1 MVEAQETRGRSPD
14 LSERSPRRARYI
26 VPLPMFRWAIGVT
39 LAVLPVQALCQDRAT
54 DQAGVRGNRAQVA
67 ITIKDGSHQIVG
79 PLVTVKLY
87 YLGTPVNQMTTTR
100 GRVVFILNSLGDYTI
115 VADAVGYRSAQK
127 EISIRVAVEAEEEI
141 VLQRDSSTQA
151 LGAAA
156 RPLLAPKAK
165 EAFDKALQAL
175 GENKLEQAEK
185 HLEEAAKLAPGHPDV
200 LYLQGVILLRRGK
213 PELAQAA
220 LEKATQVDPQNARA
234 FTALGMTF
242 INEGNYDL
250 ALPPLKQALQLDPS
264 NWEAHWTLA
273 RALYR
278 QEQYEACLAEAQQA
292 FNQSHGSEPAIE
304 LLIAQAQTAVGKF
317 ADAAE
322 TLRTFLR
329 THPNDK
335 GAETARRWLD
345 RLIADGKVHK

>member
-1 MVEAQETRGRSPD
+1 MFLGIQRCAFHLKSLCKLVFFLLILTSP
-14 LSERSPRRARYI
+14 A
-26 VPLPMFRWAIGVT
+26 F
-39 LAVLPVQALCQDRAT
+39 CQDRAT
-54 DQAGVRGNRAQVA
+54 DQAGVRGNRAEVA
-67 ITIKDGSHQIVG
+67 ITIKDGSRQIVG

-87 YLGTPVNQMTTTR
+87 YLGKPVNQMTTTR
-100 GRVVFILNSLGDYTI
+100 GRVVFILNGLGDYTI

-141 VLQRDSSTQA
+141 ILQRDSSTEA
-151 LGAAA
+151 AGAAA
-156 RPLLAPKAK
+156 RPILAPKAK

-175 GENKLEQAEK
+175 GENKLDQAEK

-213 PELAQAA
+213 AEQAQTV

-234 FTALGMTF
+234 FTALGMAF
-242 INEGNYDL
+242 INENKSDQ
-250 ALPPLKQALQLDPS
+250 AMAPLKQSLQLDPS

-278 QEQYEACLAEAQQA
+278 QEQYDTCLSEAQQA
-292 FNQSHGSEPAIE
+292 LSQSRGAEPAIE
-304 LLIAQAQTAVGKF
+304 LLIAQAETALGKF
-317 ADAAE
+317 EDSAE

-329 THPNDK
+329 THPNDRST
-335 GAETARRWLD
+335 ETARRWLD
-345 RLIADGKVHK
+345 RLIADGKIHK

>member
-1 MVEAQETRGRSPD
+1 MYQKFR
-14 LSERSPRRARYI
+14 LSTFLLKNS
-26 VPLPMFRWAIGVT
+26 VPLIFSLILV
-39 LAVLPVQALCQDRAT
+39 AVPALCQDRPA
-54 DQAGVRGNRAQVA
+54 DQGGIRGNRAEVA
-67 ITIKDGSHQIVG
+67 ITVKDGSRQIIG

-87 YLGTPVNQMTTTR
+87 YLGALVNQMTTSN
-100 GRVVFILNSLGDYTI
+100 GRVVFILNGLGDYTI
-115 VADAVGYRSAQK
+115 AADAIGYRSAQK

-141 VLQRDSSTQA
+141 ILQRDSSTEA
-151 LGAAA
+151 LGASA

-213 PELAQAA
+213 AEQAQAA

-234 FTALGMTF
+234 LTALGMTF
-242 INEGNYDL
+242 INESRYER
-250 ALPPLKQALQLDPS
+250 AMAPLKQSLLLDPS

-278 QEQYEACLAEAQQA
+278 QEQYQACLAEAQQA
-292 FNQSHGSEPAIE
+292 LSQAHGAEPAIE

-317 ADAAE
+317 EESAE
-322 TLRTFLR
+322 TLRTFLKA
-329 THPNDK
+329 HPNDK

-345 RLIADGKVHK
+345 RLAADGKIHK

>member
-1 MVEAQETRGRSPD
+1 MLLGIQ
-14 LSERSPRRARYI
+14 RR
-26 VPLPMFRWAIGVT
+26 VSHLKSLCK
-39 LAVLPVQALCQDRAT
+39 LAYFLLILTAPAFCQDRPT
-54 DQAGVRGNRAQVA
+54 DQAGVRGNRAEVA
-67 ITIKDGSHQIVG
+67 ITIKDGSRQIIG

-100 GRVVFILNSLGDYTI
+100 GRVVFILNNLGDYTI

-141 VLQRDSSTQA
+141 ILQRDSTTEA
-151 LGAAA
+151 VGAAA
-156 RPLLAPKAK
+156 RPVLAPKAK

-175 GENKLEQAEK
+175 GENKLDQAEK
-185 HLEEAAKLAPGHPDV
+185 HLAEAARLAPGHPDV
-200 LYLQGVILLRRGK
+200 LYLQGVVLLRRGK
-213 PELAQAA
+213 AEQAQSA

-234 FTALGMTF
+234 FTALGMAF
-242 INEGNYDL
+242 INENKPDQ
-250 ALPPLKQALQLDPS
+250 AMAPLKQSLQLDPS

-278 QEQYEACLAEAQQA
+278 QEQYDICLSEAQQA
-292 FNQSHGSEPAIE
+292 LSQSRGAEPAIE
-304 LLIAQAQTAVGKF
+304 LLIAQAQTALGKF
-317 ADAAE
+317 EDSAE

-335 GAETARRWLD
+335 GAETARHWLD
-345 RLIADGKVHK
+345 RLIADGKIHK